1 MYTASVTLSS
11 SQLKSLTLSSSLQ
24 LTSLTLSS
32 SLQVTSVTF
41 LFSSANVTRSCSS
54 HSCGVGHC
62 DSGQSIGT
70 YYLLTPLW
78 HWSLCQRSVNWYI
91 LPSHSTVALVTVSAI
106 SQLVLTTFS
115 LHCGT
120 GHCVSDQSTGTY
132 YLLTPLWHWSLC
144 QRSVNW
150 YLLPSHS
157 TVALVTVTAAGV
169 CLVHTGWLAGGRSL
183 DQPDVSEREVS
194 HVQGF

>member
-1 MYTASVTLSS
+1 MAAGCQEKESCSKVLNFLERLDDRIRQSTHEDTHMYTASLTLSS
-11 SQLKSLTLSSSLQ
+11 SPQLTSLTLSSSPQLTSLTLSSSLQ

-62 DSGQSIGT
+62 DSGQSVGT

-78 HWSLCQRSVNWYI
+78 HWSLCQRSVSWYI

-106 SQLVLTTFS
+106 S
-115 LHCGT
+115 
-120 GHCVSDQSTGTY
+120 
-132 YLLTPLWHWSLC
+132 
-144 QRSVNW
+144 
-150 YLLPSHS
+150 
-157 TVALVTVTAAGV
+157 
-169 CLVHTGWLAGGRSL
+169 
-183 DQPDVSEREVS
+183 
-194 HVQGF
+194 

>member
-1 MYTASVTLSS
+1 MAAGCQEKESCSKVLNFLERLDDRIRQSTHEDTHMYTASVTLSS
-11 SQLKSLTLSSSLQ
+11 SPQLTSLTLSSSLQ

-41 LFSSANVTRSCSS
+41 LFSSANVIRSCSS

-62 DSGQSIGT
+62 DSGQS
-70 YYLLTPLW
+70 
-78 HWSLCQRSVNWYI
+78 V
-91 LPSHSTVALVTVSAI
+91 
-106 SQLVLTTFS
+106 
-115 LHCGT
+115 
-120 GHCVSDQSTGTY
+120 GTY

-169 CLVHTGWLAGGRSL
+169 CLVHTGWLGGRSL